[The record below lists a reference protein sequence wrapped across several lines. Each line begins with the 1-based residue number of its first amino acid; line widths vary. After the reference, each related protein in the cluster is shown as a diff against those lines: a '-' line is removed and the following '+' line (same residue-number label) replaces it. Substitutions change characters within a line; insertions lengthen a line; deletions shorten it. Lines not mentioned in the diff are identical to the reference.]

1 MAILS
6 LSIDIAWCL
15 QVFIKTEFLIVLL
28 LIIPLMFL
36 SAHKFGLSMLL
47 LVQLFVKL

>member
-6 LSIDIAWCL
+6 LSIDIACCL
-15 QVFIKTEFLIVLL
+15 QIFESEFLIVLL

-36 SAHKFGLSMLL
+36 SVHKFGLSMLL

>member
-6 LSIDIAWCL
+6 LSIDIACCL
-15 QVFIKTEFLIVLL
+15 QIFIASEFLIVLL

-36 SAHKFGLSMLL
+36 SVHKFGLSMLL
-47 LVQLFVKL
+47 FVKL